1 MLVGVKVGEFTLS
14 GSADGEMVFSNAGG
28 WQRRFPIPI
37 EVPPGTPVLLRGY
50 LDVGEEGLKP
60 VVETVFLLSKG
71 AEVDV
76 NEAWVL
82 FRPTEGLS
90 VAVHS
95 GEDPWG
101 RRFLVET
108 QLPLLSGVPYWLS
121 GLLTVRNYPLLG
133 TRWVFKAGRVLALR
147 EFPKL

>member
-1 MLVGVKVGEFTLS
+1 VKVGEFTLS
-14 GSADGEMVFSNAGG
+14 GTVDGGIVFSSAGG
-28 WQRRFPIPI
+28 WERRFPIPI
-37 EVPPGTPVLLRGY
+37 EVPPSTPVLLRGY

-60 VVETVFLLSKG
+60 VVETVFPLSKG

-76 NEAWVL
+76 NEAWAL

-90 VAVHS
+90 VVVYS

-108 QLPLLSGVPYWLS
+108 QLPLLSGVPYWVS

-133 TRWVFKAGRVLALR
+133 ARWVFKAGRVLALR